1 MNKTPNPFGY
11 IPMAADLLKQE
22 LGNLIADY
30 IPALEKHGGQQW
42 DVKTISNP
50 APLFFFVVTGGTEQK
65 ILRLREKRKMVAPKE
80 PVFLLA
86 HPGNNSLPAAL
97 EVLARLRQDG
107 EKGRIL
113 YLQGPEDKA
122 GWQRIAEAT
131 GDLKTLHA
139 LQQARIGL
147 VGVPSDWLVAS
158 CPDPEIV
165 HKVWGPEVVP
175 IDFAELKRSIETVSD
190 EAIKPLLD
198 SLISK
203 ATGVTEPS
211 PTQLED
217 AVRVYLAIKQLVA
230 EHDLHALTVRCFDL
244 IGQMKTSGCFALA
257 QLNDQGIIAGC
268 EGDLVSTVAM
278 LLISGLLGQI
288 SWMANPA
295 QTDVKNNTLWLA
307 HCTVPRSMVEQY
319 RLRSHF
325 ESGLGV
331 GIQGKL
337 PAGPVTL
344 LRIGGKTMQ
353 QIWLAEGEIIQ
364 TGEAE
369 NLCRTQAKVRLTGG
383 GHAGDLLR
391 APLGNHLVLVPG
403 HHAGRLRVWW
413 ETMISNK

>member
-413 ETMISNK
+413 EMMISNK